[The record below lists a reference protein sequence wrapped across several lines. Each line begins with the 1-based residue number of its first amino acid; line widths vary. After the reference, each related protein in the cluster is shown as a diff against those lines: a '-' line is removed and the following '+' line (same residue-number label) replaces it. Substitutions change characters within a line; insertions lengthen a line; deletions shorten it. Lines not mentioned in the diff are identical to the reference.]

1 MWDLRPHT
9 KSEHGH
15 YAQHRRHLF
24 NVAQCDMCCGVTYGE
39 TEMLGE
45 RLLIF
50 LENWCQQV
58 YGSLILRIFV
68 ITILNFEL

>member
-45 RLLIF
+45 RLLIVGKLVPAGIWF
-50 LENWCQQV
+50 PNSSYFCN
-58 YGSLILRIFV
+58 YH
-68 ITILNFEL
+68 FEF